1 MEEGLTRERGMQAPL
16 TIDGLYDTYYDELVA
31 WADAILGNVEAAE
44 DVVQDFF
51 VYLWEKGTVERLR
64 REEARAYLY
73 AGVKHLAARRARG
86 RRDVALEAD
95 AAVFQEAWEEPGD
108 SQAMVVERVMRELEK
123 LPPRSREVVELVHLK
138 GLRYA
143 EVAEALGVSVATV
156 KTLLVRS
163 LKALR
168 RGLSDYPLLLFL
180 RVLAREL
187 ETGRDVRRFS

>member
-1 MEEGLTRERGMQAPL
+1 MQAPL

-31 WADAILGNVEAAE
+31 WADAILGDVEAAE

-64 REEARAYLY
+64 REEVRAYLY
-73 AGVKHLAARRARG
+73 AGVKHLAARRTRG

-108 SQAMVVERVMRELEK
+108 SRAMVVERVMRELEK